1 MRVNFRFH
9 FEKTPG
15 FTLVELL
22 VVVVIIGLLAGLSV
36 PVIGRALDSAAE
48 AEDINKLK
56 QVGTGISIFETENSG
71 RIPCSDMTNLG
82 AGYGNFMEMVNRTFP
97 PDSKFNAGG
106 KYNWQLNPVW
116 YSKRAAK
123 MPAGQ
128 SFDPKKTF
136 YWGIAWGMNDF
147 LYYVVGW
154 RPSGGL
160 LKVALGFLFLLL
172 FGYALS
178 WLGVLVGLSASDAR
192 VVQNVSFIV
201 TFPLT
206 FLSNAFAPTTGMPR
220 ILQYF
225 AEWNPVSTMVAACR
239 ELFGLQN
246 QFGATAG
253 SFPSE
258 HPLITSFFYILLIMV
273 IFIPL
278 SLRKYRH
285 SVD

>member
-1 MRVNFRFH
+1 MSAINDISIITRRQLLLLTRVPEVLIFSTIQPVMFVLLFRFV
-9 FEKTPG
+9 FGGSISTGQPG
-15 FTLVELL
+15 GYVQLLMPGIFVQTVAFTLAGTAS
-22 VVVVIIGLLAGLSV
+22 GLAEDMKKGLIDRFRSL
-36 PVIGRALDSAAE
+36 PISQSALVIGRTLGDS
-48 AEDINKLK
+48 L
-56 QVGTGISIFETENSG
+56 
-71 RIPCSDMTNLG
+71 
-82 AGYGNFMEMVNRTFP
+82 
-97 PDSKFNAGG
+97 
-106 KYNWQLNPVW
+106 LNIVVLTV
-116 YSKRAAK
+116 
-123 MPAGQ
+123 M
-128 SFDPKKTF
+128 
-136 YWGIAWGMNDF
+136 GIAG
-147 LYYVVGW
+147 YVVGW
-154 RPSGGL
+154 RPSASLGN
-160 LKVALGFLFLLL
+160 VALGFLFLLF

-178 WLGVLVGLSASDAR
+178 WVGVLVGLSASDAR

-239 ELFGLQN
+239 QLFGLKN

-258 HPLITSFFYILLIMV
+258 HPLTTSLIYMLIIML